1 MSNSEQAL
9 VYTGDQTNL
18 SEPYFPSDEL
28 KEAVNI
34 AIALERPLLLKGEPG
49 CGKTRLAQAV
59 AEEFGLKRDEHFFE
73 WHVKSTSR
81 AQDGLYIYDTIGR
94 LRDSQLVATPYISD
108 EERAQLKQKLAD
120 PEGYVNW
127 GQLGH
132 AFRNQHKRAVVLID
146 EIDKADLDFPN
157 DLLNE
162 LDRKHFHVRETNP
175 PIPVAAATGHEP
187 IIFVTNNDEKPL
199 PAAFLRRCLFHY
211 IKFPEPDDLRRI
223 VSHHV
228 ALDQEDDL
236 VKKAVGRFWDLRG
249 RMVKDKPHGGKKVNT
264 SELIDWVRYMNGRPD
279 RDKLAERLTDEL
291 LFPSILLKSVT
302 DYARYA
308 DQPGIVHE

>member
-1 MSNSEQAL
+1 M
-9 VYTGDQTNL
+9 
-18 SEPYFPSDEL
+18 
-28 KEAVNI
+28 
-34 AIALERPLLLKGEPG
+34 ERPLLLKGEPG

-59 AEEFGLKRDEHFFE
+59 AEEFGLARDKQYFE

-94 LRDSQLVATPYISD
+94 LRNSQLVATKHISE
-108 EERAQLKQKLAD
+108 EERNQLKASLAD
-120 PEGYVNW
+120 PEGYINW
-127 GQLGH
+127 GQLGR
-132 AFRNQHKRAVVLID
+132 AFRNRRKRAVVLID

-162 LDRKHFHVRETNP
+162 LDRQRFEVREVNP
-175 PIPVAAATGHEP
+175 PIRVAAAKGHEP

-228 ALDQEDDL
+228 ALDQEDEL
-236 VKKAVGRFWDLRG
+236 VKKAVSHFLDAAQQ
-249 RMVKDKPHGGKKVNT
+249 HG
-264 SELIDWVRYMNGRPD
+264 
-279 RDKLAERLTDEL
+279 ERQT
-291 LFPSILLKSVT
+291 
-302 DYARYA
+302 ARRQEGEY
-308 DQPGIVHE
+308 QRTY